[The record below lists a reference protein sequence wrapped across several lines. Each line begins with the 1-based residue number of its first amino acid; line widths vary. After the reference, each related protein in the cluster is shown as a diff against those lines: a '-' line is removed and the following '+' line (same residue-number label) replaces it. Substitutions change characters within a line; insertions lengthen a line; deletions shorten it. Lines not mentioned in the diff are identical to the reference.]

1 MSHSDFDTAL
11 ITAAFRIAGEQGW
24 PSVTVAAAARAADLS
39 LAEAR
44 ERFPDRSTLLLRFGR
59 MIDRMALGGA
69 APEGT
74 VRECLFELLMRRYDA
89 LQPHRAGVKSLM
101 RALPTDPPHA
111 LLLHV
116 ATHRSMRWML
126 QAAGVTAAGLR
137 GELQTKGLAAV
148 WYWGLRTWERDETED
163 LTATMATVDSALA
176 RADRVAS
183 WLHGRRPETPPA
195 PTEEA
200 PAGAE
205 PPPDSS
211 PPPDD
216 TPLGDMPPPGP
227 TV

>member
-1 MSHSDFDTAL
+1 
-11 ITAAFRIAGEQGW
+11 
-24 PSVTVAAAARAADLS
+24 V
-39 LAEAR
+39 
-44 ERFPDRSTLLLRFGR
+44 LLRFGR
-59 MIDRMALGGA
+59 MIDRMALDGA

-101 RALPTDPPHA
+101 RALPTDPAHA
-111 LLLHV
+111 LLLHA
-116 ATHRSMRWML
+116 ATQRSMRWML

-137 GELQTKGLAAV
+137 GEFQAKGLTAI

-176 RADRVAS
+176 RAGRVAS
-183 WLHGRRPETPPA
+183 WLHGRRPEPSPA
-195 PTEEA
+195 PGEEA
-200 PAGAE
+200 PAAE
-205 PPPDSS
+205 PPPDVG
-211 PPPDD
+211 PAPDD